1 MYASVAK
8 LQIILELLLIMDIK
22 DFAKLIERKRK
33 ELDTAMRRRMPVIAG
48 RMAKDHFQDNF
59 RQGGFVNGG
68 LHPWPKARRLSSGGT
83 DAASKYG
90 TLLSGRNHLFSS
102 IKYMPSDYRVT
113 VANELVYAPIHNWG
127 GMVSVNVTDRMR
139 RFAWAKFY
147 KASGRARKAATGQK
161 KGRKAGKK
169 QHAGKKQQAANP
181 QASFWKGLAL
191 TKKKKLAIHIPQRQ
205 FLGESK
211 ELTTKINERI
221 EKEIRN
227 ILNS

>member
-1 MYASVAK
+1 MH
-8 LQIILELLLIMDIK
+8 IK
-22 DFAKLIERKRK
+22 DFAKLIESKRK
-33 ELDTAMRRRMPVIAG
+33 ELDTIMRRRMPVIAG

-68 LHPWPKARRLSSGGT
+68 LRPWPKAKRLSSGGT
-83 DAASKYG
+83 DA
-90 TLLSGRNHLFSS
+90 

-127 GMVSVNVTDRMR
+127 GTVSVSVTDRMR

-161 KGRKAGKK
+161 NGRKV
-169 QHAGKKQQAANP
+169 GKKQQAANP

-191 TKKKKLAIHIPQRQ
+191 TKKKKLDIRIPQRQ

-211 ELTTKINERI
+211 ELTEKINERI

-227 ILNS
+227 ILSS

>member
-33 ELDTAMRRRMPVIAG
+33 ELDTIMRRRMPVIAG

-59 RQGGFVNGG
+59 RRGGFVNSG
-68 LHPWPKARRLSSGGT
+68 LHPWQKAKRLSSGGT
-83 DAASKYG
+83 DAASQYG
-90 TLLSGRNHLFSS
+90 TLLSGRNHLFNS

-127 GMVSVNVTDRMR
+127 GTVSVSVTNRMR

-161 KGRKAGKK
+161 NGRNMASRKRPPN
-169 QHAGKKQQAANP
+169 Q

-191 TKKKKLAIHIPQRQ
+191 TKKKKLNIRIPQRQ
-205 FLGESK
+205 FLGESN
-211 ELTTKINERI
+211 ELTEKINERI

-227 ILNS
+227 ILNG

>member
-1 MYASVAK
+1 
-8 LQIILELLLIMDIK
+8 MDIK
-22 DFAKLIERKRK
+22 EYSKLIKAKRK
-33 ELDTAMRRRMPVIAG
+33 ELDNLMRRRMPVITG

-68 LHPWPKARRLSSGGT
+68 LHPWPKTRRQQSGGK
-83 DAASKYG
+83 DAASNYG
-90 TLLSGRNHLFSS
+90 PLFSRRNHLFRS

-127 GMVSVNVTDRMR
+127 GTVSVSVTDRMR

-147 KASGRARKAATGQK
+147 KASGRAKKTATGHK
-161 KGRKAGKK
+161 KGRKG
-169 QHAGKKQQAANP
+169 GKKQQSANP

-191 TKKKKLAIHIPQRQ
+191 TKKKKLDIHIPQRQ
-205 FLGESK
+205 FLGESE
-211 ELTTKINERI
+211 ELTAKINERI

>member
-1 MYASVAK
+1 
-8 LQIILELLLIMDIK
+8 MDIK

-83 DAASKYG
+83 DSASKYG

-161 KGRKAGKK
+161 KGRKAGKNSKRVKTASGQPAGFILERACAHQKKEAGHTYPAKAVPGRK
-169 QHAGKKQQAANP
+169 QGADHKNK
-181 QASFWKGLAL
+181 
-191 TKKKKLAIHIPQRQ
+191 
-205 FLGESK
+205 
-211 ELTTKINERI
+211 
-221 EKEIRN
+221 
-227 ILNS
+227 

>member
-127 GMVSVNVTDRMR
+127 GTVSVSVTDRMR

-169 QHAGKKQQAANP
+169 QQAANP

-191 TKKKKLAIHIPQRQ
+191 TKKKKLDIHIPQRQ
-205 FLGESK
+205 FLGESE
-211 ELTTKINERI
+211 ELTAKINERI